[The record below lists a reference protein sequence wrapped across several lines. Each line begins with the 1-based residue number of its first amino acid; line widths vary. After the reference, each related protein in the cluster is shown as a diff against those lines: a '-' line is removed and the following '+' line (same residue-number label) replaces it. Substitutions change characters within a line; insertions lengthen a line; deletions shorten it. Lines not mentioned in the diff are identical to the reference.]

1 VNELMKSSYVL
12 LAAAV
17 MLASSCNAEKG
28 SEASAN
34 NSAPIKAIAP
44 PQGGD
49 WTKMVAATKEGG
61 FLMGNPNADVKVIEF
76 GSLTCPHCAE
86 FAEKGVPVLVE
97 KYVKTG
103 RVSWEFRN
111 YLRDG
116 LDMSMA
122 LVAHCAGPQKF
133 FPLSDAMY
141 KSQREIFERVQAAPP
156 EQQQAAAQNPGGYA
170 ELAGLQT
177 WAAQRGIPSA
187 RSNACLANQNLMN
200 QLIQTS
206 SDATTQYP
214 DFAGTPSFVL
224 NGEMLKNTATWEK
237 LEPAIRD
244 ALGS

>member
-1 VNELMKSSYVL
+1 MKPSYVL
-12 LAAAV
+12 LAAVV

-28 SEASAN
+28 SEAATAN
-34 NSAPIKAIAP
+34 DSAPIKPVAAP
-44 PQGGD
+44 EGGD
-49 WTKMVAATKEGG
+49 WTKMVVATPEGG
-61 FLMGNPNADVKVIEF
+61 YLMGNPNADVKLVEY

-86 FAEKGVPVLVE
+86 FAEQGGPQLIE

-103 RVSWEFRN
+103 RVSYEFRN

-116 LDMSMA
+116 LDLSMA
-122 LVAHCAGPQKF
+122 LIAHCTGPEKF
-133 FPLSDAMY
+133 FPLADAMF
-141 KSQREIFERVQAAPP
+141 KSQRELFERVQAAPP
-156 EQQQAAAQNPGGYA
+156 EKQQAAAQNPGGYA
-170 ELAGLQT
+170 ELAGLQQ
-177 WAAQRGIPSA
+177 WAAQRGVPSA

-214 DFAGTPSFVL
+214 NFGGTPSFVL
-224 NGEMLKNTATWEK
+224 NGKMLEDRTWEK